1 MVRSIVRQVCDA
13 DFDIEI
19 SLLRND
25 FIGFSCLVEIYPECS
40 VVFLSRDGEK
50 IGVFYF
56 NVLIVEFTAVNL
68 KIYVHDVV
76 VI

>member
-1 MVRSIVRQVCDA
+1 MIL
-13 DFDIEI
+13 F
-19 SLLRND
+19 ND
-25 FIGFSCLVEIYPECS
+25 SVMIPQLIYPVFYGFFIGFSCLVEIYPECS

-56 NVLIVEFTAVNL
+56 NVFIVEFTAVNL